1 MLFAFLRHDTAPKR
15 NIIAILHSFVF
26 QLFHTNQTL
35 LPVLLA
41 AYASEGRK
49 LRTSTEYLSGLLQD
63 MIKSMGTT
71 FLIIDGLDECDE
83 PERQALLKILVD
95 LSNKC
100 SNLRLAV
107 SSRDE
112 ADISRILREVAQ
124 IIPVHL
130 ANKTDIAA
138 YVSKELDELSHDIRS
153 NTPNSETECDIKVFL
168 KPIVCKAEGWTPII
182 LDYSFDCRVVER

>member
-1 MLFAFLRHDTAPKR
+1 MLFAFLRYDTAHKR
-15 NIIAILHSFVF
+15 KKIAILHSFIF
-26 QLFHTNQTL
+26 QLFHTNRTL

-63 MIKSMGTT
+63 MIKSVGNT

-83 PERQALLKILVD
+83 PERRALLKILVD
-95 LSNKC
+95 LSNNC

-112 ADISRILREVAQ
+112 GDISRILRDVAQ
-124 IIPVHL
+124 VIPVHS
-130 ANKTDIAA
+130 ANRTDIAA
-138 YVSKELDELSHDIRS
+138 YVSVELDELSHDIRS
-153 NTPNSETECDIKVFL
+153 NSPNSGTECDIKVFL
-168 KPIVCKAEGWTPII
+168 KPIVCKAEGWAPII
-182 LDYSFDCRVVER
+182 PDYSFRP